1 MSVKEKKKHRT
12 SNKVKRIFFE
22 YIKPFIPVYVLV
34 LIENTKGV

>member
-1 MSVKEKKKHRT
+1 MHGT
-12 SNKVKRIFFE
+12 SNKVKRVIIK